1 MRSWIKEK
9 LHVALDESYLELT
22 NILSKLQRHSVLESE
37 IAANAE
43 RIFDVEK
50 EVDELSK
57 DSSIPAN
64 IKKDVVQQVRTKL
77 ISILFALA

>member
-1 MRSWIKEK
+1 MKEK

-50 EVDELSK
+50 EVNELSK

-64 IKKDVVQQVRTKL
+64 IKKDVLQQVRTSVVF
-77 ISILFALA
+77 IFYSQ

>member
-1 MRSWIKEK
+1 MKEK

-50 EVDELSK
+50 EVNELRK

-64 IKKDVVQQVRTKL
+64 IKKDVVQQVRT
-77 ISILFALA
+77 

>member
-1 MRSWIKEK
+1 MKEK

-50 EVDELSK
+50 EVNELSK

-64 IKKDVVQQVRTKL
+64 IKKDVLQQVRT
-77 ISILFALA
+77 